1 MEGASEGAGKSP
13 ISYRLREVWVHSL
26 FLLHFPKLI
35 RLSGSL
41 CSNTLEVVTVEEQT
55 RSSERKKRSL
65 AKGEKRF
72 RNEQE
77 NANAAVSQSI
87 SSSYHSCLVVREI
100 RRRRAR

>member
-1 MEGASEGAGKSP
+1 MEGGSEGGGKSP

-65 AKGEKRF
+65 AKVRRDFATNKKTLTQLF
-72 RNEQE
+72 RNRFLL
-77 NANAAVSQSI
+77 ATTAASW
-87 SSSYHSCLVVREI
+87 
-100 RRRRAR
+100 